1 MLIALLGLVN
11 GHDTE
16 NELRF
21 EAIEPLVA
29 QSTSDLTINL
39 FVSIFN
45 EKLKRKGFFC
55 KSRVFPKNEYEPFTI
70 AKFTS
75 SKYLIA

>member
-45 EKLKRKGFFC
+45 EKLKRKGFLD
-55 KSRVFPKNEYEPFTI
+55 KSYISTK
-70 AKFTS
+70 
-75 SKYLIA
+75 